1 MALFARMTN
10 HASAYSSLVQ
20 RCFILD
26 VLHSHLAH
34 SYMEPDEA
42 ERAQDAEHVQD
53 AVAEHDQDAEHDQGA
68 VAEPGEGAPAE
79 DEVETFRVTQVTMVS
94 LIVGAQKSPKT
105 WMPDTSMVSGMQFA
119 HVSKWDS
126 AWVRLCTGKGLVL
139 RKNNAL
145 AVRLWQ
151 EICSERARF
160 TSQSFPLCKVC

>member
-1 MALFARMTN
+1 
-10 HASAYSSLVQ
+10 
-20 RCFILD
+20 
-26 VLHSHLAH
+26 
-34 SYMEPDEA
+34 MEPDEA

-126 AWVRLCTGKGLVL
+126 AWVRLCTGKGLAL
-139 RKNNAL
+139 HKNRVGNAL

-151 EICSERARF
+151 EISSERARF

>member
-1 MALFARMTN
+1 MQCQASSARKGGL
-10 HASAYSSLVQ
+10 LVQ
-20 RCFILD
+20 RRHGPTPQCEVSGID
-26 VLHSHLAH
+26 NSEGGHPHARVWA
-34 SYMEPDEA
+34 
-42 ERAQDAEHVQD
+42 R
-53 AVAEHDQDAEHDQGA
+53 DQGA

-126 AWVRLCTGKGLVL
+126 AWVRLCTGKGLAL
-139 RKNNAL
+139 HKNRVGNAL